1 MVLVDSSV
9 WIEALRGRG
18 RLEIKLAVEG
28 LLEVDEAQWCT
39 PGRLEVLGGARQN
52 ERDLLGQH
60 FSTIPCR
67 ECGGQD
73 WDRAISLASKLRS
86 NELTI
91 TWLDIL
97 VAAIALHDGTR
108 LFAIGDHFKKIQE
121 LTGLVLYEP
130 GHGGMFRPE

>member
-18 RLEIKLAVEG
+18 RIEIKLAVEG

-39 PGRLEVLGGARQN
+39 PGRLEVLGGARQD
-52 ERDLLGQH
+52 ERDLLDQH
-60 FSTIPCR
+60 FSAIPYR
-67 ECGGQD
+67 ECDGQD
-73 WDRAISLASKLRS
+73 WDRAISLASKIRDS
-86 NELTI
+86 GLTVS
-91 TWLDIL
+91 WLNIL
-97 VAAIALHDGTR
+97 VAAIALHDGAR
-108 LFAIGDHFKKIQE
+108 LYAIGDHFQKIQE